1 MNRLFELRT
10 EANLSQRAI
19 AKLLNIS
26 QGTYNNWENSNTQP
40 SIEQLIELSRLFKV
54 SVDYII
60 CNSDEYG
67 FTDIN
72 DKISDEQK
80 FLLQLFDR
88 LDHEGKTSL
97 LNFLQSTT
105 KSRNLI

>member
-1 MNRLFELRT
+1 MNRLFELRS

-40 SIEQLIELSRLFKV
+40 SIEQLIQLSRLFKV

-60 CNSDEYG
+60 CNSDDYG
-67 FTDIN
+67 FIDSKDGLT
-72 DKISDEQK
+72 DEQK
-80 FLLQLFDR
+80 FLLELFGR
-88 LDHEGKTSL
+88 LDRNGKTSL
-97 LNFLQSTT
+97 LELLKSAT
-105 KSRNLI
+105 KNRNN

>member
-10 EANLSQRAI
+10 ELNLSQRAI

-40 SIEQLIELSRLFKV
+40 SIEQLIELSKLFKV

-60 CNSDEYG
+60 GNSDEYG
-67 FTDIN
+67 FLNIKEN
-72 DKISDEQK
+72 PDEKQRRL
-80 FLLQLFDR
+80 FSLFACLDETAQTALIDLL
-88 LDHEGKTSL
+88 TAM
-97 LNFLQSTT
+97 T
-105 KSRNLI
+105 KQQ

>member
-1 MNRLFELRT
+1 MNRLFELRS

-67 FTDIN
+67 IIDT
-72 DKISDEQK
+72 KEKLSDEQK
-80 FLLQLFDR
+80 FLLELFGR
-88 LDHEGKTSL
+88 LDRNGKTSL
-97 LNFLQSTT
+97 LELLKSAT
-105 KSRNLI
+105 KNRNN